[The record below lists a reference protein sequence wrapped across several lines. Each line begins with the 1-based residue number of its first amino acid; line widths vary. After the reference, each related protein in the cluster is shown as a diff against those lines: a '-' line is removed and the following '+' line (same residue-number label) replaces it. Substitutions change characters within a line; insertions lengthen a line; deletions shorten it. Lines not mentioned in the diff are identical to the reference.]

1 MDIIPPSV
9 SVCQSVDDGLDHPSS
24 PVNCSS
30 IATDGF
36 RVDVLRD
43 LRAVIRDS
51 APFCAAALLAWTVVL
66 VGSRVSWGQ
75 YAAACALALVAGVL
89 AVPATRDRAGTR
101 LGLVPA
107 ALVFL
112 TAVAFLRNSIGG
124 SSSGTSALAMIPVF
138 HTALSS
144 RSRRQ
149 LGIVVAGVGL
159 FYLLPIFLVGPPA
172 YPTSQI
178 RAAVL
183 SVAVSAIIGFA
194 TQQLVA
200 SVRRQANEARTRERM
215 LERLVDVVHRL
226 FDSAQPRMDV
236 CQAARSISG
245 ATVALIYEPAPDG
258 SGLRCTAVTQREAA
272 SLNQPAG
279 SGSAVQEAFDTR
291 EAILV
296 TEDVE
301 ARVGNRA
308 SWIATGRPRSVLY
321 QPLTRHGVA
330 EGVLV
335 VGWAEEIQAGGTH
348 TTIASLLAHEAAA
361 VIARADAM
369 DHLTGEAQTDALTGL
384 PNRRAWDAQVKRAHA
399 EGAPLVIAMIDF
411 DHFKAFNDTYGH
423 PAGDRLLK
431 ATAAAWRDQL
441 RGGDL
446 LARLGGEEFGLLL
459 RDCDP
464 AIATEVTERLRGS
477 VSDNWTCSAG
487 IAVGQP
493 GESADAVIARAD
505 RALYEAKAAGRDRTR
520 MASVA

>member
-1 MDIIPPSV
+1 
-9 SVCQSVDDGLDHPSS
+9 
-24 PVNCSS
+24 
-30 IATDGF
+30 
-36 RVDVLRD
+36 VDVVRD
-43 LRAVIRDS
+43 LRAVIRDLG
-51 APFCAAALLAWTVVL
+51 PFCAAALLAWTVVL
-66 VGSRVSWGQ
+66 VGSHVSWGQ
-75 YAAACALALVAGVL
+75 YAAACALALLAGAL
-89 AVPATRDRAGTR
+89 AVPATRDRNADRDAAR

-107 ALVFL
+107 ALLFL

-138 HTALSS
+138 HTALYS

-149 LGIVVAGVGL
+149 LGVVVAGVGL
-159 FYLLPIFLVGPPA
+159 FYLLPILIVGPPA
-172 YPTSQI
+172 YPTSQL

-200 SVRRQANEARTRERM
+200 SVRRQANEASTRERM
-215 LERLVDVVHRL
+215 LEQLGDVVHRL
-226 FDSAQPRMDV
+226 FDSPQPRIDV
-236 CQAARSISG
+236 CQAAKSISG
-245 ATVALIYEPAPDG
+245 AKVALLYEPAPDG
-258 SGLRCTAVTQREAA
+258 VGLRCTAVTQRDTAA
-272 SLNQPAG
+272 LNQLAAA
-279 SGSAVQEAFDTR
+279 GSAVQEAFDAG

-296 TEDVE
+296 TTDVE

-308 SWIATGRPRSVLY
+308 GWIAAGRPGSVLF

-330 EGVLV
+330 QGVLV
-335 VGWAEEIQAGGTH
+335 VAWAEEIQAGGTH
-348 TTIASLLAHEAAA
+348 TTVASLLAHEAAA

-369 DHLTGEAQTDALTGL
+369 DHLAGEAQSDPLTGL

-399 EGAPLVIAMIDF
+399 DGGRLVIAMIDF

-441 RGGDL
+441 RTGDL
-446 LARLGGEEFGLLL
+446 LARLGGEEFALLL
-459 RDCDP
+459 RDCD
-464 AIATEVTERLRGS
+464 AETATEVTERLRGS

-487 IAVGQP
+487 IAVGEP

-520 MASVA
+520 LAPVA